1 MADGEQAPTIVFS
14 QTFALRYALGI
25 GTIGGL
31 RFDTT
36 RMAGDEVSI
45 QGTRTTVHEL
55 ALHVGSGL
63 DF

>member
-1 MADGEQAPTIVFS
+1 MAEGEQAPTIVFS

-36 RMAGDEVSI
+36 QPGATDVSI
-45 QGTRTTVHEL
+45 NATRTTVHEL
-55 ALHVGSGL
+55 ALYVGSGL